1 MLHVFCNTA
10 DVIITKTLLLGDVV
24 EVVVVQVVVG
34 IQHVQSFTCTH
45 PDQATRVFVD
55 LGDVVVG
62 EHLCM
67 GDITCEH
74 PFLRVGEVEY
84 HQSFGSTDIEVVL
97 LVILIIMKGSD
108 GVGIQ
113 FTIFTGIRREG
124 VHSGVVNLQTAI
136 GGNPEVTD
144 LIRAERI
151 DMIVDERLHTV
162 LCQGVDGGIAIQNT
176 GQSITL
182 RTDPE
187 TAVGCEGHG

>member
-45 PDQATRVFVD
+45 PDQSTRVFVD
-55 LGDVVVG
+55 LCDVVVG

-97 LVILIIMKGSD
+97 LVILI
-108 GVGIQ
+108 GVEFYSKQRLNCSISYL
-113 FTIFTGIRREG
+113 IDLSN
-124 VHSGVVNLQTAI
+124 VLQ
-136 GGNPEVTD
+136 
-144 LIRAERI
+144 
-151 DMIVDERLHTV
+151 
-162 LCQGVDGGIAIQNT
+162 
-176 GQSITL
+176 
-182 RTDPE
+182 
-187 TAVGCEGHG
+187 CEQQLSS